1 MVDMSDEDLAI
12 IARDGGGEAQRV
24 ARQAVSQKRRL
35 SANKRREQVHDAA
48 AKAIAAVTGY
58 PLDVRR
64 EGLELARKML
74 GRR

>member
-1 MVDMSDEDLAI
+1 MVMDDKDMEILA
-12 IARDGGGEAQRV
+12 RNGQGEAREVAQKHVTQR
-24 ARQAVSQKRRL
+24 RRE
-35 SANKRREQVHDAA
+35 SNSKRREQVHDAA